1 VRTDDRGS
9 ARGYRFHDGSS
20 QERPLRPVATI
31 LDRYRRGAAVPA
43 VPAIDLAS
51 ELAPVFAALDEIEAE
66 ADGLRQAA
74 NDRAAR
80 LLVAAAEEA
89 SAIVADAERRA
100 RAERLRAAAERR
112 RTEEVKAQ
120 AVARE
125 AEAGAEATRS
135 QAAAGMPGLVEAVLA
150 CIKESPA

>member
-1 VRTDDRGS
+1 
-9 ARGYRFHDGSS
+9 
-20 QERPLRPVATI
+20 VATI

-66 ADGLRQAA
+66 AEELRQAA
-74 NDRAAR
+74 TDRAAR
-80 LLVAAAEEA
+80 LRVTAAEEA
-89 SAIVADAERRA
+89 SAIVAAAERRA

-112 RTEEVKAQ
+112 RAEDVKAY

-125 AEAGAEATRS
+125 AEVGADATRAH
-135 QAAAGMPGLVEAVLA
+135 AAATIPGLVEAVLA